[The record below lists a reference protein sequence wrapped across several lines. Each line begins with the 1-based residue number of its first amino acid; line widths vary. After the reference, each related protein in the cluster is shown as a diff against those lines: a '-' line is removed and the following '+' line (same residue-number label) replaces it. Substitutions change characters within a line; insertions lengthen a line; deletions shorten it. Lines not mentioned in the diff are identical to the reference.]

1 MSGFGLTQTE
11 IIYRAACDL
20 GQHGE
25 GSVDKGSEGGGAN
38 SPWSAGNFIEW
49 DEIGLSPAAGVLS
62 YDLSVFEGL
71 KAQRGQDGGIRLF
84 RVDEHA
90 KRFAASAQTLLLPSF
105 PIDRFC
111 SVIEELVRRNRTAVP
126 ASGDG
131 SLYLRPMLFAV
142 EPRLGLGR
150 CRQFSMTVYAS
161 PVGDFFSHRPERSL
175 RLEVLDRERAAP
187 GLGTAKCSANYA
199 AVLAVV
205 EASRAKGFN
214 DVVFIDPES
223 GYSNQQIVVTE
234 TSGANLFV
242 RLESGHLVTPPLDDQ
257 LFPGIT
263 RDSVL
268 RVAREVL
275 GITTEERP
283 ISLEEIFEA
292 GEEVFCTGTAW
303 SVASIGE
310 IEHRGSAKQFST
322 SETQTLISSV
332 IRGVQTGRL
341 EDPFGWVR
349 EVGEVER

>member
-1 MSGFGLTQTE
+1 MSGFGLTQTK

-20 GQHGE
+20 GPDQ
-25 GSVDKGSEGGGAN
+25 KGSEDPLSEGA
-38 SPWSAGNFIEW
+38 WSEGNFIEW

-62 YDLSVFEGL
+62 YGLSVFEGL
-71 KAQRGQDGGIRLF
+71 KAQRDQNGGIRLF

-90 KRFAASAQTLLLPSF
+90 RRFAASAQTLLMPFF

-111 SVIEELVRRNRTAVP
+111 SVIEGMVRRNSSFVP
-126 ASGDG
+126 ASGEG
-131 SLYLRPMLFAV
+131 SLYLRPVLFAV
-142 EPRLGLGR
+142 EPKLGLGR

-161 PVGDFFSHRPERSL
+161 PVDDFFSHRPERSL

-187 GLGTAKCSANYA
+187 GLGAAKCSANYA
-199 AVLAVV
+199 AVLAAV

-223 GYSNQQIVVTE
+223 GYSSQQTVVTE

-242 RLESGHLVTPPLDDQ
+242 RLASGHLVTPPLGDQ

-275 GITTEERP
+275 GITIEERP

-292 GEEVFCTGTAW
+292 GDEVFCTGTAW

-322 SETQTLISSV
+322 SETQTLILNV

-349 EVGEVER
+349 KVGEVKR